1 MDNEIGE
8 TDLPPPM
15 SDVVCPFC
23 AMACDDLTVAHD
35 RGGRLRITGN
45 GCARARTLF
54 ALPALPAHCFIKG
67 RAVPLDAALDAA
79 AALLRNAAFPAVGGL
94 AADTEGVSAALALA
108 ERLGAVVDH
117 AASDSLFHGLRA
129 LQVTGA
135 MTATFGE
142 VRNRADLFVLFGS
155 EFDRHAPRL
164 FDRLVRPPTALF
176 RDAGAARGFLIG
188 PTDGGPGDGPA
199 PDGFERLTADLIH
212 APAIAAALSQ
222 MVAGDRPHGDRVGGI
237 AMEDLA
243 RVATALRDARF
254 GVVGW
259 VAATLDPAAG
269 DVAVEAFNRLVVTA
283 NAATRCAGLSLG
295 GKGNA
300 LGANYVCA
308 WQYGVPLRSRLGAGP
323 PEHDPL
329 RYRLKSLL
337 AEDGI
342 DALLWLSALN
352 GAEVPDTRTPM
363 VVLARPGQPL
373 PHDPEVLIPVAIP
386 GLDHAGSIHRGDGV
400 AALPL
405 RRLRFPKSSGKPSAA
420 TLPTAAAVLS
430 ALLDRLPASPL
441 PVLIRETVHV

>member
-1 MDNEIGE
+1 MDYEPGG
-8 TDLPPPM
+8 TDLPSPM

-23 AMACDDLTVAHD
+23 AMACDDLTVARD
-35 RGGRLRITGN
+35 RTGQIRVTAN

-54 ALPALPAHCFIKG
+54 ALPALSAHCFVKG
-67 RAVPLDAALDAA
+67 RAVPLDEALDAA
-79 AALLRNAAFPAVGGL
+79 AAVLRAATSPAVGGL
-94 AADTEGVSAALALA
+94 AADTEGISAALALA

-129 LQVTGA
+129 LQVSGA

-142 VRNRADLFVLFGS
+142 LRNRADLFVLFGA

-164 FDRLVRPPTALF
+164 FERIVHPPAALF

-188 PTDGGPGDGPA
+188 PGHGPVPE
-199 PDGFERLTADLIH
+199 GFERLTADLTH
-212 APAIAAALSQ
+212 APAIAAALAQ
-222 MVAGDRPHGDRVGGI
+222 LMAGETPRGHRVGGI

-243 RVATALRDARF
+243 RVGTALLEARF

-259 VAATLDPAAG
+259 IAATLDPADG
-269 DVAVEAFNRLVVTA
+269 DIAIEAFNRLVVSA
-283 NAATRCAGLSLG
+283 NVSTRCAGLPLG

-329 RYRLKSLL
+329 RYRLKGLL
-337 AEDGI
+337 AGGGI
-342 DALLWLSALN
+342 DALVWLSALN
-352 GAEVPDTRTPM
+352 GAELPDTRTPM

-373 PHDPEVLIPVAIP
+373 PYDPEVLIPVAIP

-405 RRLRFPKSSGKPSAA
+405 RRLRSV
-420 TLPTAAAVLS
+420 TLPTAASVLN
-430 ALLDRLPASPL
+430 ALLDRLPTPPL
-441 PVLIRETVHV
+441 PVAIRETAHV

>member
-1 MDNEIGE
+1 
-8 TDLPPPM
+8 
-15 SDVVCPFC
+15 
-23 AMACDDLTVAHD
+23 MACDDLAVMRD
-35 RGGRLRITGN
+35 RGGQLRVTAN
-45 GCARARTLF
+45 GCARARSLF
-54 ALPALPAHCFIKG
+54 ALPALPAHCFIRG

-79 AALLRNAAFPAVGGL
+79 AALLRNAASPAVGGL
-94 AADTEGVSAALALA
+94 AADTDGISAALALA

-142 VRNRADLFVLFGS
+142 LRNRADLFVLFGS

-164 FDRLVRPPTALF
+164 FDRIVRPPTALF
-176 RDAGAARGFLIG
+176 REPGAARGFLIG
-188 PTDGGPGDGPA
+188 PDDGA
-199 PDGFERLTADLIH
+199 TSDGFERLTADLVH
-212 APAIAAALSQ
+212 APVIAAALSQ
-222 MVAGDRPHGDRVGGI
+222 LVAGERPRGDRVGGI
-237 AMEDLA
+237 VMEDLA
-243 RVATALRDARF
+243 RVATALREARF

-259 VAATLDPAAG
+259 IAATLDPAAG
-269 DVAVEAFNRLVVTA
+269 DVAVESFNRLVVTT
-283 NAATRCAGLSLG
+283 NASTRCAGLALG

-337 AEDGI
+337 AGGEV
-342 DALLWLSALN
+342 DALVWLSALN

-363 VVLARPGQPL
+363 IVLARPGQPL
-373 PHDPEVLIPVAIP
+373 PRDPEVLIPVAVP
-386 GLDHAGSIHRGDGV
+386 GLDHSGSIHRGDGV

-405 RRLRFPKSSGKPSAA
+405 RRLRPAA
-420 TLPTAAAVLS
+420 MLPPAAAVLNG
-430 ALLDRLPASPL
+430 LCDRLPAAPP
-441 PVLIRETVHV
+441 PVLIRETAHV

>member
-1 MDNEIGE
+1 MDDELGGSV
-8 TDLPPPM
+8 LPPPM

-23 AMACDDLTVAHD
+23 AMACDDLTVA
-35 RGGRLRITGN
+35 RARTGQLRVTAN

-67 RAVPLDAALDAA
+67 RAVPLDEALDAA
-79 AALLRNAAFPAVGGL
+79 AALLRNAISPAVGGL
-94 AADTEGVSAALALA
+94 AADTEGISAALALA

-117 AASDSLFHGLRA
+117 ATSDSLFHGLRA

-142 VRNRADLFVLFGS
+142 LRNRADLFVLFGT

-164 FDRLVRPPTALF
+164 FDRIVRPPTALF
-176 RDAGAARGFLIG
+176 REAGAARGYLI
-188 PTDGGPGDGPA
+188 GPGDGPM
-199 PDGFERLTADLIH
+199 PEGFERLSADLIH

-222 MVAGDRPHGDRVGGI
+222 LVAGERPRGQRVGGI

-243 RVATALRDARF
+243 RVATALREARF

-259 VAATLDPAAG
+259 VAATLDPVAG
-269 DVAVEAFNRLVVTA
+269 DVAIEAFNRLVVTA
-283 NAATRCAGLSLG
+283 NASTRCAGLPLG

-337 AEDGI
+337 AGGEV
-342 DALLWLSALN
+342 DALVWLSALN

-373 PHDPEVLIPVAIP
+373 PYDPEVLIPVVIP

-405 RRLRFPKSSGKPSAA
+405 RRLRSAAA
-420 TLPTAAAVLS
+420 TLPTAATVLN

-441 PVLIRETVHV
+441 PVPIRETAHV

>member
-1 MDNEIGE
+1 MDSELGGS
-8 TDLPPPM
+8 DLPPLM

-23 AMACDDLTVAHD
+23 AMACDDLTVARD
-35 RGGRLRITGN
+35 RAGQLRVTAN

-79 AALLRNAAFPAVGGL
+79 AALLRNAVSPAVGGL
-94 AADTEGVSAALALA
+94 AADTAGISAALALA

-117 AASDSLFHGLRA
+117 AASDSLFHGLRS

-142 VRNRADLFVLFGS
+142 LRNRADLFVLFGT

-164 FDRLVRPPTALF
+164 FDRIVHPPSALF

-188 PTDGGPGDGPA
+188 PGDGPA
-199 PDGFERLTADLIH
+199 PEGFERLTADLIH

-222 MVAGDRPHGDRVGGI
+222 LVAGERPRGGRAGGI

-243 RVATALRDARF
+243 RVATALREAKF

-259 VAATLDPAAG
+259 IAATLDPAAG
-269 DVAVEAFNRLVVTA
+269 DVAIEAINRLVVAA
-283 NAATRCAGLSLG
+283 NATTRCAGLSLG

-337 AEDGI
+337 VGGEI
-342 DALLWLSALN
+342 DALVWLSALN

-363 VVLARPGQPL
+363 IVLARPGQPL
-373 PHDPEVLIPVAIP
+373 PYDPDVLIPVAIP

-405 RRLRFPKSSGKPSAA
+405 RRLRHSPPSPAA
-420 TLPTAAAVLS
+420 SLPTAAAVLT
-430 ALLDRLPASPL
+430 ALHDRLPAFPFPAL
-441 PVLIRETVHV
+441 VRETAHV

>member
-1 MDNEIGE
+1 MDNELGG
-8 TDLPPPM
+8 TSLPPPM

-35 RGGRLRITGN
+35 RVGQLRVTDN

-79 AALLRNAAFPAVGGL
+79 VALLRNAAFPTVGGL
-94 AADTEGVSAALALA
+94 AADTEGISAALALA

-142 VRNRADLFVLFGS
+142 VRNRADLFVLFGTD
-155 EFDRHAPRL
+155 FDRHAPRL

-188 PTDGGPGDGPA
+188 PGDGPV
-199 PDGFERLTADLIH
+199 PEGFERLTADLIH

-222 MVAGDRPHGDRVGGI
+222 LVAGETPHGDRVGGI
-237 AMEDLA
+237 AMADLA
-243 RVATALRDARF
+243 RVATALREARF

-259 VAATLDPAAG
+259 VSATLDPAAG

-283 NAATRCAGLSLG
+283 NAATRCAGLALG

-337 AEDGI
+337 AEGGV

-352 GAEVPDTRTPM
+352 GAEVPDARTPM
-363 VVLARPGQPL
+363 IVLARPGQPL

-386 GLDHAGSIHRGDGV
+386 GLDHGGSIHRGDGV

-405 RRLRFPKSSGKPSAA
+405 RRLRSPKSSGASSAA

-441 PVLIRETVHV
+441 PVLIRETAHV

>member
-1 MDNEIGE
+1 MRGVWDMDYGLGGS
-8 TDLPPPM
+8 DLPPPM

-23 AMACDDLTVAHD
+23 AMACDDLAIARDGT
-35 RGGRLRITGN
+35 GQLRVTAN

-54 ALPALPAHCFIKG
+54 ALPTLPAHCFIRG
-67 RAVPLDAALDAA
+67 RAVPLDEALDAA
-79 AALLRNAAFPAVGGL
+79 AALLRDAASPAVGGL

-142 VRNRADLFVLFGS
+142 IRNRADLFVLFGT
-155 EFDRHAPRL
+155 EFERHAPRL
-164 FDRLVRPPTALF
+164 FDRIVHPPTALF

-188 PTDGGPGDGPA
+188 PGDGPA
-199 PDGFERLTADLIH
+199 PDGFERLTADLTH

-222 MVAGDRPHGDRVGGI
+222 LLAGETPRGDQVGGV

-243 RVATALRDARF
+243 RVAAALRESRF

-259 VAATLDPAAG
+259 IAATLDPAAG

-283 NAATRCAGLSLG
+283 NASTRCAGLPLG

-337 AEDGI
+337 AGDEV
-342 DALLWLSALN
+342 DALVWLSALN
-352 GAEVPDTRTPM
+352 GAELPDTRKPM
-363 VVLARPGQPL
+363 IVLARPGQPL
-373 PHDPEVLIPVAIP
+373 PRDPEVLIPVAIP

-405 RRLRFPKSSGKPSAA
+405 RRLRTTAMTLPSAA
-420 TLPTAAAVLS
+420 SVLS
-430 ALLDRLPASPL
+430 ALLDRLPASPV
-441 PVLIRETVHV
+441 PFRETAHV

>member
-1 MDNEIGE
+1 MDYELGGN
-8 TDLPPPM
+8 DLPPPM

-23 AMACDDLTVAHD
+23 AMTCDDLTVA
-35 RGGRLRITGN
+35 RARTGQLRVTAN

-67 RAVPLDAALDAA
+67 RAASLDEALDAA
-79 AALLRNAAFPAVGGL
+79 AALLRNSTSPAVGGL
-94 AADTEGVSAALALA
+94 AVDTEGVSAALALA

-142 VRNRADLFVLFGS
+142 LRNRADLFVLFGT

-164 FDRLVRPPTALF
+164 FDRIVHPPTAMF
-176 RDAGAARGFLIG
+176 RDAGAVRGFLV
-188 PTDGGPGDGPA
+188 GPGDGPA
-199 PDGFERLTADLIH
+199 PEGFERLTADLTH
-212 APAIAAALSQ
+212 APAIAAALAQ
-222 MVAGDRPHGDRVGGI
+222 LVAGEKPRGGRDGDQVGGI

-243 RVATALRDARF
+243 RVAAALREARF

-259 VAATLDPAAG
+259 IAATLDPAAG

-283 NAATRCAGLSLG
+283 NASTRCAGLPLG

-329 RYRLKSLL
+329 RYRLKCLL
-337 AEDGI
+337 AEGEI
-342 DALLWLSALN
+342 DALVWLSALN

-373 PHDPEVLIPVAIP
+373 PYDPEVLIPVAIP

-405 RRLRFPKSSGKPSAA
+405 RRLRFATSSLAS
-420 TLPTAAAVLS
+420 LPTAAAVLN

-441 PVLIRETVHV
+441 AVPIRETAHV

>member
-1 MDNEIGE
+1 MDNELGG

-23 AMACDDLTVAHD
+23 AMACDDLTVAQD
-35 RGGRLRITGN
+35 RVGQIRVTGN
-45 GCARARTLF
+45 GCARSRTLF

-94 AADTEGVSAALALA
+94 AADTEGISAALELA

-142 VRNRADLFVLFGS
+142 VRNRADLFVLFGT
-155 EFDRHAPRL
+155 EFNRHAPRL

-176 RDAGAARGFLIG
+176 RDAGAPRGFLI
-188 PTDGGPGDGPA
+188 GPGDGPA
-199 PDGFERLTADLIH
+199 PEGFERLTADLRH

-222 MVAGDRPHGDRVGGI
+222 MVAGDRPHGDGVGGI
-237 AMEDLA
+237 AIEDLA
-243 RVATALRDARF
+243 RVATALREARF

-337 AEDGI
+337 AEGGV

-373 PHDPEVLIPVAIP
+373 PHDPEVLIPVAVP

-400 AALPL
+400 VALPL
-405 RRLRFPKSSGKPSAA
+405 RRLRPPKPSAA
-420 TLPTAAAVLS
+420 TLPTAAAVMN

-441 PVLIRETVHV
+441 PVLIRETAHV

>member
-1 MDNEIGE
+1 MDSELGGS
-8 TDLPPPM
+8 DLPPLM

-23 AMACDDLTVAHD
+23 AMACDDLTVARD
-35 RGGRLRITGN
+35 RAGQLRVAAN

-79 AALLRNAAFPAVGGL
+79 AALLRNAASPAVGGL

-108 ERLGAVVDH
+108 ERLHAVVDH

-142 VRNRADLFVLFGS
+142 LRNRADLFVLFGT

-164 FDRLVRPPTALF
+164 FDRIVHPPQALF

-188 PTDGGPGDGPA
+188 PGDGPA
-199 PDGFERLTADLIH
+199 PDGFERLTVDLIH

-222 MVAGDRPHGDRVGGI
+222 LVSGETPRGDRVGGI

-243 RVATALRDARF
+243 CVAAALREARF

-259 VAATLDPAAG
+259 IAATLDPAAG
-269 DVAVEAFNRLVVTA
+269 DIAIEAFNRLVVTA

-337 AEDGI
+337 AGGEI
-342 DALLWLSALN
+342 DALVWLSALN

-363 VVLARPGQPL
+363 IVLARPGQPL
-373 PHDPEVLIPVAIP
+373 PYDPDVLIPVAIP
-386 GLDHAGSIHRGDGV
+386 GLDHAGSIHRADGV

-405 RRLRFPKSSGKPSAA
+405 RRLRPAPSSPAPSSPA
-420 TLPTAAAVLS
+420 TMLPTAAAVLT
-430 ALLDRLPASPL
+430 ALLDRLPICPL
-441 PVLIRETVHV
+441 PALVRETAHV

>member
-1 MDNEIGE
+1 
-8 TDLPPPM
+8 
-15 SDVVCPFC
+15 
-23 AMACDDLTVAHD
+23 MACDDLTVAHD
-35 RGGRLRITGN
+35 RVGQLRVTDN

-54 ALPALPAHCFIKG
+54 ALPALPAHCFIRG

-117 AASDSLFHGLRA
+117 AASESLFHGLRA

-142 VRNRADLFVLFGS
+142 VRNRADLFVLFGT

-164 FDRLVRPPTALF
+164 FDRIIHPPKALF
-176 RDAGAARGFLIG
+176 RDAGAVRGFLIG
-188 PTDGGPGDGPA
+188 PGDGLA
-199 PDGFERLTADLIH
+199 PEGFERLTANLIH

-222 MVAGDRPHGDRVGGI
+222 LVAGETPHGNRVGGI
-237 AMEDLA
+237 AMADLA
-243 RVATALRDARF
+243 RVATALREARF

-269 DVAVEAFNRLVVTA
+269 DVAVEAFNRLVVTV

-373 PHDPEVLIPVAIP
+373 PHDPEVLIPVAVP

-405 RRLRFPKSSGKPSAA
+405 RRLRFHKFSGKSSAA
-420 TLPTAAAVLS
+420 TLPTAAAVLN
-430 ALLDRLPASPL
+430 ALLDRLPATPL
-441 PVLIRETVHV
+441 PVLIRETAHV

>member
-1 MDNEIGE
+1 MDSELGGS
-8 TDLPPPM
+8 DLPPLM

-23 AMACDDLTVAHD
+23 AMACDDLTVARD
-35 RGGRLRITGN
+35 RAGQLRVTAN

-79 AALLRNAAFPAVGGL
+79 AALLRNAVSPAVGGL
-94 AADTEGVSAALALA
+94 AADTEGISAALALA

-117 AASDSLFHGLRA
+117 AASDSLFHGLRS

-142 VRNRADLFVLFGS
+142 LRNRADLFVLFGT
-155 EFDRHAPRL
+155 EYDRHAPHL
-164 FDRLVRPPTALF
+164 FDRIVHPPSALF

-188 PTDGGPGDGPA
+188 PGDGPA
-199 PDGFERLTADLIH
+199 PEGFERLTADLVH

-222 MVAGDRPHGDRVGGI
+222 LVAGESPRGGRVGGI
-237 AMEDLA
+237 AMEDLV
-243 RVATALRDARF
+243 RVATALREAKF

-259 VAATLDPAAG
+259 IAATLDPAAG
-269 DVAVEAFNRLVVTA
+269 DIAIEAINRLVVTA

-337 AEDGI
+337 AGGEI
-342 DALLWLSALN
+342 DALVWLSALN

-363 VVLARPGQPL
+363 IVLARPGQPL
-373 PHDPEVLIPVAIP
+373 PYDPDVLIPVAIP

-405 RRLRFPKSSGKPSAA
+405 RRLRPSPPSPAA
-420 TLPTAAAVLS
+420 ALPTAAAVLT
-430 ALLDRLPASPL
+430 ALHDRLPAFPL
-441 PVLIRETVHV
+441 PALVRETAHV

>member
-1 MDNEIGE
+1 MDYELGGS
-8 TDLPPPM
+8 DLPPPV

-35 RGGRLRITGN
+35 RTGQLRVTAN

-54 ALPALPAHCFIKG
+54 ALPALPAHCFVKG
-67 RAVPLDAALDAA
+67 RAVPLDEALDAA
-79 AALLRNAAFPAVGGL
+79 AALLRAATSPAVGGL
-94 AADTEGVSAALALA
+94 AADTDGVSAALALA

-129 LQVTGA
+129 FQVSGA

-142 VRNRADLFVLFGS
+142 LRNRADLFVLFGA
-155 EFDRHAPRL
+155 EFERHAPRL
-164 FDRLVRPPTALF
+164 FDRIVRPPSALF

-188 PTDGGPGDGPA
+188 PGDGPI
-199 PDGFERLTADLIH
+199 PEGFERLTADPVH
-212 APAIAAALSQ
+212 APAIAAALAQ
-222 MVAGDRPHGDRVGGI
+222 LVVDDTPRGDQVGGI
-237 AMEDLA
+237 AMADLA
-243 RVATALRDARF
+243 RVATALREARF

-283 NAATRCAGLSLG
+283 NATTRCAGLPLG

-337 AEDGI
+337 AAGEV

-373 PHDPEVLIPVAIP
+373 PYDPDVLIPVAVP
-386 GLDHAGSIHRGDGV
+386 GLDHSGSIHRGDGV

-405 RRLRFPKSSGKPSAA
+405 RRLRTIATTLPAA
-420 TLPTAAAVLS
+420 TAVLN

-441 PVLIRETVHV
+441 PAPIRETAHV

>member
-1 MDNEIGE
+1 M
-8 TDLPPPM
+8 TD
-15 SDVVCPFC
+15 
-23 AMACDDLTVAHD
+23 
-35 RGGRLRITGN
+35 N
-45 GCARARTLF
+45 GCARARSLF

-67 RAVPLDAALDAA
+67 RAVPLDEALDAA
-79 AALLRNAAFPAVGGL
+79 AALLRNAASPAIGGL
-94 AADTEGVSAALALA
+94 AADTEGISAALALA

-129 LQVTGA
+129 LQVSGA

-142 VRNRADLFVLFGS
+142 LRNRADLFVLFGA

-164 FDRLVRPPTALF
+164 FDRIVRPPTALF
-176 RDAGAARGFLIG
+176 REAAAVRGFLV
-188 PTDGGPGDGPA
+188 GPGDGPA
-199 PDGFERLTADLIH
+199 PEGFERLTADLTQ

-222 MVAGDRPHGDRVGGI
+222 LVAGERPRGDRVGGI
-237 AMEDLA
+237 AMEDLV
-243 RVATALRDARF
+243 RVAAALREARF

-259 VAATLDPAAG
+259 IAATLDPAAG

-283 NAATRCAGLSLG
+283 NASTRCAGLALG

-337 AEDGI
+337 AGGEV

-352 GAEVPDTRTPM
+352 GAEVPDTRKPM
-363 VVLARPGQPL
+363 IVLARPGQPL
-373 PHDPEVLIPVAIP
+373 PRDPEVLIPVAVP

-405 RRLRFPKSSGKPSAA
+405 RRLRSNTSG
-420 TLPTAAAVLS
+420 LPTAAAVLG
-430 ALLDRLPASPL
+430 ALLDRLAGSPL
-441 PVLIRETVHV
+441 PAPLRETAHV